1 MAFASDL
8 QRKWFFAN
16 LGQSG
21 EGGGSL
27 GFDASKLEGF
37 DVSKYRDAFEQYGG
51 SAITPRVLRNVATS
65 FMIEHGVK
73 GQLMRDMAESVE
85 DAIRSYRAN
94 GLPENFSLSAFEAG
108 LHEIKEAGR
117 VARFKHR

>member
-1 MAFASDL
+1 MAFVSDQ

-21 EGGGSL
+21 GGGEAL
-27 GFDASKLEGF
+27 EFDASKLEGF

-65 FMIEHGVK
+65 FMIEHGVE
-73 GQLMRDMAESVE
+73 GRLMRDMAEAVE
-85 DAIRSYRAN
+85 GEIRSYRAN

-108 LHEIKEAGR
+108 LHEMKDAGS
-117 VARFKHR
+117 VARYKHR